1 MRCGGQSVRAF
12 HAQIHQTG
20 TKITLSLNANSSK
33 MRCQIW
39 AHSANGTFRRRRRT
53 HISLGVC
60 FWANINLRFG
70 RWPTDR
76 PAAARTCPQI
86 VNARPNLFSVICCL
100 PSCEWLRSSLSQ
112 AMFNDHTALSAPPRL
127 SKLRLT

>member
-1 MRCGGQSVRAF
+1 MRCGGQSVQAF

-39 AHSANGTFRRRRRT
+39 AHSANGTFRRRT